1 LTANAVNTDD
11 TSKIPKTG
19 PVSDGRAH
27 PDMKLNL
34 KVGAAEFE
42 ILNFVAN
49 HEDATVREVAD
60 HFGQLRGWART
71 TVLKTMDRLRAKGL
85 LSREEKDG
93 VFRYRSS
100 QPKQELQSMLIARF
114 VRDTLGGSMSPFVAY
129 LHGQAEISDRELDSL
144 KQLVAELEARKTS

>member
-1 LTANAVNTDD
+1 MTANAVNTDE

-19 PVSDGRAH
+19 PVSDGRARLN
-27 PDMKLNL
+27 MKP
-34 KVGAAEFE
+34 KIKIGAAEFE
-42 ILNFVAN
+42 ILDFVAG
-49 HEDATVREVAD
+49 HEETTVREVAD
-60 HFGQLRGWART
+60 HFAALRGWART

-100 QPKQELQSMLIARF
+100 QPKQELQSLLIARF

-129 LHGQAEISDRELDSL
+129 LHGQAEISDSELESL
-144 KQLVAELEARKTS
+144 KQLVAELEARRVS